1 MIYFDTD
8 CFSSFLLVKQESIL
22 FRLYPGRILLPKQ
35 VYGELCNPSVPH
47 IKRRTKGL
55 RSKGVLSTREIL
67 IDTEEY
73 RLYYELA
80 ISPSVNKKIIG
91 KGEAAAIALAK
102 TYDGILASNDL
113 KDVTCYVK
121 KYNLKHLTTG
131 DILVAAKDTG
141 CIDEAKGNG
150 IWCEMI
156 DRNRI
161 LPADSF
167 TDYLEMV
174 KS

>member
-102 TYDGILASNDL
+102 HMMGF
-113 KDVTCYVK
+113 
-121 KYNLKHLTTG
+121 
-131 DILVAAKDTG
+131 
-141 CIDEAKGNG
+141 
-150 IWCEMI
+150 W
-156 DRNRI
+156 
-161 LPADSF
+161 PA
-167 TDYLEMV
+167 TI
-174 KS
+174 